1 MKMSRRAKRMEM
13 HHKRHKLGAL
23 NLVSLMDIFTIL
35 VFFLL
40 VNSSSVEQLPSNAVK
55 LPESISEKKP
65 EEMLV
70 ILVSD
75 TDIVVADRKV
85 ADVARVIDAEAPII
99 AGLKQ
104 ELDYQAVKA
113 GRRGAA
119 DADFIGEVMIM
130 GDKEVPYKLLKKI
143 MMTCSQANYSQIFL
157 AVQQKQS
164 KVGDAI

>member
-13 HHKRHKLGAL
+13 HHKRHKMASL

-40 VNSSSVEQLPSNAVK
+40 VNSSSVEQLPSDVVK

-75 TDIVVADRKV
+75 TDILVADRKV
-85 ADVARVIDAEAPII
+85 ADVARVIDSDAPII

-104 ELDYQAVKA
+104 ELDYQAAKT
-113 GRRGAA
+113 GRRGGG
-119 DADFIGEVMIM
+119 DFIGEVTIM

-157 AVQQKQS
+157 AVMQKQS
-164 KVGDAI
+164 KAGGAM